1 MMQWQRRHSV
11 VFRLM
16 ACLVLG
22 GMFLSVCVAWVEVQR
37 VKTLGQIKITQES
50 QLLARNIQ
58 NVLRDLYQETA
69 NNSKAKPYSKLVH
82 DSIAPLMNRD
92 VVVAGRVRV
101 PDLPLVVL
109 GHWPTDQ
116 DSQMIVW
123 PLSEYAVS
131 SGREVDQSRL
141 TLIQAP
147 FEVNGR
153 TVTLELVVNGKISVL
168 RLWSTVVEH
177 VALHWFFLGLMIL
190 MGLLLLRRWFTGPLT
205 EVMQLIN
212 AHAGAEPFYRLARK
226 DQGEFSSLSQ
236 SIAGMLTR
244 LENTTDRL
252 RKRERAFENLYHFAP
267 APLISLDPNGLI
279 IEANHRAAQLFNIT
293 NESQLVGRRVME
305 FIQPSDRNILKQSIE
320 RLELNQSPRCEV
332 HIQAGAKSRSIVIEC
347 AGVRDEDGSLQR
359 VRLALQDV
367 SELRDL
373 QSEIEDHSRLMK
385 LLINHMS
392 DGLLLIDENN
402 QIAACNERLAML
414 LHSSADAMIGQ
425 SYESQTFWDELG
437 IINHSAFVRR
447 INQISGETV
456 RSGRERFDTR
466 VGTFLFQG
474 IPVQDQDTIQRGRL
488 WVVQDITSQVQSQQ
502 LLIQQTQQLQ
512 GLKNLGQKLFDVST
526 VEQLLT
532 FAGTQLYE
540 IFNVEAVGIALR
552 GDNHAWRSRQVIH
565 RGSNPY
571 LLEPNRELIQE
582 IEKNFMPQI
591 ISQQEVTYWP
601 DTPRSTKWGKAF
613 SRSGLTSI
621 AACPL
626 VGHADPMGVL
636 WIARRGGERIER
648 HHLYLLEALAPLIA
662 SRLEIARLGSRL
674 SNLQLTDSVTDLP
687 NEQHMLFEL
696 SRYKKQTSLPTALC
710 VVHLNQIEVLTKMMG
725 QDKVN
730 ELYHKVGI
738 TLKRYSRSSSIVGK
752 LKGPSF
758 AILCPGIDKQ
768 AADAVVDRLFTAIC
782 KNHSFLTP
790 KGEQWEQSASI
801 GLIMLHENPVS
812 SNQLLSLAA
821 QKATIPIPHKM
832 VESKSTTPDRQ
843 AG

>member
-1 MMQWQRRHSV
+1 MQWQRRHSV

-16 ACLVLG
+16 ACLVIG
-22 GMFLSVCVAWVEVQR
+22 GLFLSVCVAWVEVQR
-37 VKTLGQIKITQES
+37 IKTLGQIEITQES

-58 NVLRDLYQETA
+58 NILRDLYRQTGD
-69 NNSKAKPYSKLVH
+69 NPPPTPYSKLVH
-82 DSIAPLMNRD
+82 ESIVPLMNRD
-92 VVVAGRVRV
+92 VVVAGRVRG
-101 PDLPLVVL
+101 PGLPLAVF
-109 GHWPTDQ
+109 GHWPTEQ

-123 PLSEYAVS
+123 PLSEYAMA
-131 SGREVDQSRL
+131 SGREVDPKRL

-147 FEVNGR
+147 FNVNGR
-153 TVTLELVVNGKISVL
+153 TVTLELVVNGKINVW
-168 RLWSTVVEH
+168 RLGSTVIEH

-190 MGLLLLRRWFTGPLT
+190 VGLLLLRRWFTGPLA

-212 AHAGAEPFYRLARK
+212 AHAGAEPFYRLARRDK
-226 DQGEFSSLSQ
+226 GEFSSLSE

-305 FIQPSDRNILKQSIE
+305 FVQPADRSLLKQSID

-332 HIQAGAKSRSIVIEC
+332 RIQAGTQSRSVVIEC
-347 AGVRDEDGSLQR
+347 AGVRDEDGGLQR

-392 DGLLLIDENN
+392 DGLLLVDQDN
-402 QIAACNERLAML
+402 QIVACNERLAML
-414 LHSSADAMIGQ
+414 LHTSADAMMGQ
-425 SYESQTFWDELG
+425 AYESRTFWDELG
-437 IINHSAFVRR
+437 IINHAAFVRR
-447 INQISGETV
+447 VNQISEDSV

-474 IPVQDQDTIQRGRL
+474 IPVQDQDTSHRGRL

-540 IFNVEAVGIALR
+540 IFNVEAIGIALR
-552 GDNHAWRSRQVIH
+552 GDTHAWRSRQVIH

-571 LLEPNRELIQE
+571 LLEPNRELIKEVEQ
-582 IEKNFMPQI
+582 NFMPQI

-613 SRSGLTSI
+613 SRSGLTTI

-662 SRLEIARLGSRL
+662 SRLEIARLGARL
-674 SNLQLTDSVTDLP
+674 NNLQLTDPVTDLP
-687 NEQHMLFEL
+687 NQQHMLFEL
-696 SRYKKQTSLPTALC
+696 SRYKKQSSLPTALC
-710 VVHLNQIEVLTKMMG
+710 VVHLNHIETLTSLIG
-725 QDKVN
+725 QDKIN
-730 ELYHKVGI
+730 ELYRKVGT
-738 TLKRYSRSSSIVGK
+738 TLKRNSRSSSIVGK
-752 LKGPSF
+752 LNGPSF
-758 AILCPGIDKQ
+758 AIICPGIDQQ
-768 AADAVVDRLFTAIC
+768 AAEAVVDRLYTAIC
-782 KNHSFLTP
+782 KNHSFITP
-790 KGEQWEQSASI
+790 NGQQWEQTASI
-801 GLIMLHENPVS
+801 GSIMLHENSVS
-812 SNQLLSLAA
+812 SKQLLNLAA
-821 QKATIPIPHKM
+821 EQAAASKPHPILEAKP
-832 VESKSTTPDRQ
+832 VNPDRQ

>member
-1 MMQWQRRHSV
+1 MHSQRRHSV

-16 ACLVLG
+16 ACMVLG
-22 GMFLSVCVAWVEVQR
+22 GIFLSCCVAWIEMHR
-37 VKTLGQIKITQES
+37 VKTLTQVQITQES

-58 NVLRDLYQETA
+58 NILSELYKDERDVP
-69 NNSKAKPYSKLVH
+69 KASDLH
-82 DSIAPLMNRD
+82 ATIAPLMNVD
-92 VVVAGRVRV
+92 FATAARVR
-101 PDLPLVVL
+101 LPEQAPIVL
-109 GHWPTDQ
+109 GVWPADLDQ
-116 DSQMIVW
+116 KVIVW
-123 PLSEYAVS
+123 PLSEHAVA
-131 SGREVDQSRL
+131 SGLEVDQTRM

-147 FEVNGR
+147 LKIHNR
-153 TVTLELVVNGKISVL
+153 TVMVEVLIDGRISIWRIWSSVL
-168 RLWSTVVEH
+168 NHIS
-177 VALHWFFLGLMIL
+177 LHWFFLGIMVLL
-190 MGLLLLRRWFTGPLT
+190 GLFLLRRWFTGPLS
-205 EVMQLIN
+205 EILQLIN
-212 AHAGAEPFYRLARK
+212 AHAGAEPFYRVARNDK
-226 DQGEFSSLSQ
+226 GEFSKLAEA
-236 SIAGMLTR
+236 IGGMLTR

-267 APLISLDPNGLI
+267 APLISMDPKGLI

-305 FIQPSDRNILKQSIE
+305 FVRNTDRNLLKQAID
-320 RLELNQSPRCEV
+320 RLDMNQAPRCEV
-332 HIQAGAKSRSIVIEC
+332 VLQTGKKPRHVVVEC
-347 AGVRDEDGSLQR
+347 AGVRDEDGMLQR

-367 SELRDL
+367 TELREL

-392 DGLLLIDENN
+392 DGLLLVDQNDH
-402 QIAACNERLAML
+402 IAACNDRLAML
-414 LHSSADAMIGQ
+414 LHTSVDALIGKPYDPQ
-425 SYESQTFWDELG
+425 SFWDELG
-437 IINHSAFVRR
+437 ILNHGAFVRR
-447 INQISGETV
+447 IQQISTESD

-474 IPVQDQDTIQRGRL
+474 IPVQDQDTCQRGRL

-512 GLKNLGQKLFDVST
+512 GLKNLGQKLFGVST

-571 LLEPNRELIQE
+571 LLEPNRELVEE
-582 IEKNFMPQI
+582 IEKNFLPQI
-591 ISQQEVTYWP
+591 ISQREITYWP

-613 SRSGLTSI
+613 SRSGLTTI

-674 SNLQLTDSVTDLP
+674 SNLQLTDPVTDLP
-687 NEQHMLFEL
+687 NQQHMLFEL
-696 SRYKKQTSLPTALC
+696 ARYIKQTQLPTALC
-710 VVHLNQIEVLTKMMG
+710 VVHLNRIDQLRTLIG
-725 QDKVN
+725 QQ
-730 ELYHKVGI
+730 ELNDMLKKIGT
-738 TLKRYSRSSSIVGK
+738 TLKRHSRSSSIVGK
-752 LKGPSF
+752 LRTNDY
-758 AILCPGIDKQ
+758 AIICPGVDHEAAQ
-768 AADAVVDRLFTAIC
+768 AIVDRLYTAIC
-782 KNHSFLTP
+782 KNHAFATP
-790 KGEQWEQSASI
+790 NGTQWEQTAGISCMMLSDHHIPATQMLELAINKAST
-801 GLIMLHENPVS
+801 P
-812 SNQLLSLAA
+812 
-821 QKATIPIPHKM
+821 TPHKLPDSS
-832 VESKSTTPDRQ
+832 EENNEDRQ